1 MDELSIRGHISD
13 LRRAIIPSV
22 VMASLLTLI
31 ASFYI
36 TDLLFNWAESFQLH
50 TNSELAVYS
59 PYDWYVLRWS
69 ASILTGVILAFPL
82 LSYGLYKFIQPGLLE
97 HEQILIRNI
106 MSTTS
111 LIIISSIALI
121 VYYTPEI
128 TAKIVTLDG
137 VEGVRVAINPIS
149 IASIG
154 VTISWLLTMFIILT
168 SALCSARALTQDHDI
183 LDGVR
188 LRIHIIFAGM
198 TWVLLS
204 EDFEGIKVTLIL
216 LNALLAESLSRALL
230 KLTINNSHGI
240 TLPLDTK

>member
-1 MDELSIRGHISD
+1 M
-13 LRRAIIPSV
+13 
-22 VMASLLTLI
+22 
-31 ASFYI
+31 
-36 TDLLFNWAESFQLH
+36 
-50 TNSELAVYS
+50 
-59 PYDWYVLRWS
+59 
-69 ASILTGVILAFPL
+69 
-82 LSYGLYKFIQPGLLE
+82 
-97 HEQILIRNI
+97 
-106 MSTTS
+106 
-111 LIIISSIALI
+111 
-121 VYYTPEI
+121 
-128 TAKIVTLDG
+128 
-137 VEGVRVAINPIS
+137 AINPIS

>member
-1 MDELSIRGHISD
+1 
-13 LRRAIIPSV
+13 
-22 VMASLLTLI
+22 
-31 ASFYI
+31 
-36 TDLLFNWAESFQLH
+36 
-50 TNSELAVYS
+50 
-59 PYDWYVLRWS
+59 
-69 ASILTGVILAFPL
+69 
-82 LSYGLYKFIQPGLLE
+82 
-97 HEQILIRNI
+97 

>member
-1 MDELSIRGHISD
+1 M
-13 LRRAIIPSV
+13 
-22 VMASLLTLI
+22 
-31 ASFYI
+31 
-36 TDLLFNWAESFQLH
+36 
-50 TNSELAVYS
+50 
-59 PYDWYVLRWS
+59 
-69 ASILTGVILAFPL
+69 
-82 LSYGLYKFIQPGLLE
+82 
-97 HEQILIRNI
+97 IRNI

-230 KLTINNSHGI
+230 KLTINNSH
-240 TLPLDTK
+240 